1 MSYSDEHV
9 ALCALNKIFGYHPAL
24 AVSLLEQADSP
35 LDLFNGSLASLR
47 ADGDIFPFAKKIAD
61 VRGKTPPPDTKED
74 TTSFA
79 GGDTFSVAKNWADAP
94 EKVSPSGQTA
104 SASLLSQLVP
114 SELEWARKELERVEA
129 GGFRFITLND
139 VDYPAALR
147 EIPDPPLGLYL
158 NGTSSPT
165 EIFGWR
171 PMIGIVGTRDISPY
185 GREWCRKI
193 VEALAA
199 APVQP
204 CIVSG
209 LAFGADG
216 IAHKT
221 ALDCGLGTVGV
232 MATGIEQVYPW
243 QHRDLAMSMVRSPGS
258 GVLTDYPMDTSP
270 VAHNFLRRNRIIA
283 GLCSAVIVVESKNKG
298 GSLVTAKYAVDY
310 DREVFALPGRIDDP
324 RSAGCNSLIAS
335 NMAHIITSP
344 EELVGQLGLGGRVR
358 GAGGSWAMG
367 WTEARFRQ
375 YMEKNFGA
383 GSAMVAVGMAV
394 REHRGARAEDLAACT
409 GLPFGTVMESV
420 GLLEAHGIITTDLL
434 RRCTLAPAYT

>member
-24 AVSLLEQADSP
+24 AVSLLEQT
-35 LDLFNGSLASLR
+35 GSAVKL
-47 ADGDIFPFAKKIAD
+47 
-61 VRGKTPPPDTKED
+61 
-74 TTSFA
+74 FA

-104 SASLLSQLVP
+104 SASLFSQLVP

-129 GGFRFITLND
+129 GGFRFVTLND
-139 VDYPAALR
+139 EDYPAALR

-165 EIFGWR
+165 EIFGLR
-171 PMIGIVGTRDISPY
+171 PMIGIVGTRDISLY
-185 GREWCRKI
+185 GREWCMKL

-199 APVQP
+199 AAVQP

-221 ALDCGLGTVGV
+221 ALDRGLGTVGV
-232 MATGIEQVYPW
+232 MATGIDQVYPW

-344 EELVGQLGLGGRVR
+344 EELVGHLGLGARVR
-358 GAGGSWAMG
+358 GAGGSWATG
-367 WTEARFRQ
+367 WTQVRFRQ
-375 YMEKNFGA
+375 YLEKNFGT
-383 GSAMVAVGMAV
+383 GSAMVTVGMAI
-394 REHRGARAEDLAACT
+394 REHRGARAEDLTALT
-409 GLPFGTVMESV
+409 GLPIGTVMESI
-420 GLLEAHGIITTDLL
+420 GLLEIKGVITTDLL